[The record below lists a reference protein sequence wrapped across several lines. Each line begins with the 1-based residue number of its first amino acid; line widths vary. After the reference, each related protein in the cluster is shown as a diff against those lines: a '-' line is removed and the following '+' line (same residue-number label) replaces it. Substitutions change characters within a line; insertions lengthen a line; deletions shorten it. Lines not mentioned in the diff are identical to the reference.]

1 MEAYETNMNA
11 GDIPESEIFLLDE
24 LSEFRIKLHN
34 QRGKAEIIDYREWI
48 KIKDLMADL
57 WVCSFFGHT

>member
-34 QRGKAEIIDYREWI
+34 QKRKTEIIDYREWI
-48 KIKDLMADL
+48 KIKD
-57 WVCSFFGHT
+57 

>member
-1 MEAYETNMNA
+1 MIIADKIYKITDINFTDLTMEAYETNMNA

-34 QRGKAEIIDYREWI
+34 QRGKAEVIDYG
-48 KIKDLMADL
+48 K
-57 WVCSFFGHT
+57 